1 MNSNRLIG
9 GYVTALGS
17 SLGSHPQLHIFSDGS
32 RNQNFPSRFL
42 PSSRLHSTSYMSQG
56 QRNTETGPLSDCGV
70 HHRSLLPLLA
80 RPGSAR
86 ERLRFACMLFS
97 LIEMAVKLERVSFS
111 HRYDP
116 LARWT
121 TMVAGCLPD
130 GG

>member
-17 SLGSHPQLHIFSDGS
+17 SLGSHPSCTSSAMGAETKTSHHDFS
-32 RNQNFPSRFL
+32 R
-42 PSSRLHSTSYMSQG
+42 YMSQG
-56 QRNTETGPLSDCGV
+56 QRNTETGQLSDCGV
-70 HHRSLLPLLA
+70 HHRSFLPLSA